1 MSLFVR
7 KYVIVKKY
15 LLIFSRSVFILA
27 ATAVFGVSFVDVKG
41 FPFGK
46 YIPTGTNLGNVK
58 IVHGGV
64 SRNVCEDFANV
75 GMPVNFVSV
84 ADHTPIGLDVVE
96 HLQNIGVGTDYITMV
111 PSGGVGMWLAVM
123 DEKGDLAGSTSQMP
137 DLGALEL
144 FIGTKGEEIVEKCE
158 NIVLEIDTN
167 EDIAEKVLSLAE
179 KYNKKVYVIVGNL
192 SVIGKRP
199 DFLSR
204 VDCYIC
210 NEIEAGKF
218 FNMNLE
224 EYDSE
229 QMLKVVKEKSAE
241 LKVPSMVVTMGKNGA
256 VFYDS
261 RTGEEGHCPCRP
273 CNLVDTTGAGDAFLS
288 GTVMGLT
295 KGYSLEKAVK
305 AGTYLASATIEVDEN
320 SCPKN
325 PKFFEQFED

>member
-1 MSLFVR
+1 MAS
-7 KYVIVKKY
+7 
-15 LLIFSRSVFILA
+15 
-27 ATAVFGVSFVDVKG
+27 TAVFGVAFVDIKG

-46 YIPTGTNLGNVK
+46 YIPTGTNLGNIK

-75 GMPVNFVSV
+75 GMPVDFVSV
-84 ADHTPIGLDVVE
+84 TDHTIIGQDVVD
-96 HLQNIGVGTDYITMV
+96 HLQNIGVGIDNITCV
-111 PSGGVGMWLAVM
+111 PTGGVGMWLAVM
-123 DEKGDLAGSTSQMP
+123 DERGDLAGSTSQMP
-137 DLGALEL
+137 DLDALEA
-144 FIGTKGEEIVEKCE
+144 FIGAKGEEIVRECE
-158 NIVLEIDTN
+158 NIILEIDMN
-167 EDIAEKVLSLAE
+167 EAIAEKVLSLAE

-192 SVIGKRP
+192 SIIGKRP

-218 FNMNLE
+218 FNMDLLD
-224 EYDSE
+224 YSPD
-229 QMLKVVKEKSAE
+229 QMLEVVIEKSAE
-241 LKVPSMVVTMGKNGA
+241 LRVPSMVVTMGKNGA

-261 RTGEEGHCPCRP
+261 RTGEKGHCPCHP

-295 KGYSLEKAVK
+295 KGYSLAKAVK
-305 AGTYLASATIEVDEN
+305 AGTYLASATIQVEES

-325 PKFFEQFED
+325 PKFFRQFED

>member
-1 MSLFVR
+1 MAS
-7 KYVIVKKY
+7 
-15 LLIFSRSVFILA
+15 
-27 ATAVFGVSFVDVKG
+27 TAVFGVAFVDIKG
-41 FPFGK
+41 FPFEK
-46 YIPTGTNLGNVK
+46 YIPTGTNLGNIT

-75 GMPVNFVSV
+75 GMPVDFVSV
-84 ADHTPIGLDVVE
+84 TDHTIIGQDVVD
-96 HLQNIGVGTDYITMV
+96 HLQNIGVGTDYITLI
-111 PSGGVGMWLAVM
+111 PNRGVGMWLAVM

-137 DLGALEL
+137 DLDALEA
-144 FIGTKGEEIVEKCE
+144 FIGAKGEEIVAKCE
-158 NIVLEIDTN
+158 NIILEIDMN
-167 EDIAEKVLSLAE
+167 EAIAEKVLSLAE

-192 SVIGKRP
+192 SIIGKRP

-218 FNMNLE
+218 FEMDLE
-224 EYDSE
+224 DYTPD
-229 QMLKVVKEKSAE
+229 QMLEVVKVKSAE
-241 LKVPSMVVTMGKNGA
+241 LRVPSMVVTMGKDGA

-261 RTGEEGHCPCRP
+261 RTREEGHCPCCP
-273 CNLVDTTGAGDAFLS
+273 CKLVDTTGAGDAFLS

-305 AGTYLASATIEVDEN
+305 AGTYLASATIQVAES

>member
-1 MSLFVR
+1 M
-7 KYVIVKKY
+7 
-15 LLIFSRSVFILA
+15 A
-27 ATAVFGVSFVDVKG
+27 ATAVFGVAFVDVKG

-84 ADHTPIGLDVVE
+84 ADHTPIGLDVVD

-111 PSGGVGMWLAVM
+111 PSGGIGMWLAVM
-123 DEKGDLAGSTSQMP
+123 DERGDLAGSTSQMP
-137 DLGALEL
+137 DLDALES
-144 FIGTKGEEIVEKCE
+144 FIGAKGEEIVKNCE
-158 NIVLEIDTN
+158 NIVLEVDTN
-167 EDIAEKVLSLAE
+167 EAIAEKVLSLAE

-210 NEIEAGKF
+210 NEIDTGKF
-218 FNMNLE
+218 FDMNLE
-224 EYDSE
+224 EYNPE
-229 QMLKVVKEKSAE
+229 QMLKVVKEKSSE
-241 LKVPSMVVTMGKNGA
+241 LRVPSMVVTMGKNGA

-261 RTGEEGHCPCRP
+261 RTGEEGHCPCYP
-273 CNLVDTTGAGDAFLS
+273 CDLVDTTGAGDAFLS

-295 KGYSLEKAVK
+295 RGYSLAKAVK
-305 AGTYLASATIEVDEN
+305 AGTYLASATIQVAES

-325 PKFFEQFED
+325 PKFFDQFED

>member
-1 MSLFVR
+1 M
-7 KYVIVKKY
+7 
-15 LLIFSRSVFILA
+15 A
-27 ATAVFGVSFVDVKG
+27 ATAVFGVAFVDVKG
-41 FPFGK
+41 FPFNK
-46 YIPTGTNLGNVK
+46 YIPTGTNLGNIK

-75 GMPVNFVSV
+75 GMPVDFVSV
-84 ADHTPIGLDVVE
+84 TDHTVIGQDVID
-96 HLQNIGVGTDYITMV
+96 HLQNIGVGTDYVTCV
-111 PSGGVGMWLAVM
+111 PTGGIGMWLAVM
-123 DEKGDLAGSTSQMP
+123 DERGDLAGSTSQMP
-137 DLGALEL
+137 DLEALEA
-144 FIGTKGEEIVEKCE
+144 FIGAKGEEIVAKCE
-158 NIVLEIDTN
+158 NIVLEIDMN
-167 EDIAEKVLSLAE
+167 ESIAEKVLSLAE

-192 SVIGKRP
+192 SIIGKRP

-218 FNMNLE
+218 FEMDLLE
-224 EYDSE
+224 YTPE
-229 QMLKVVKEKSAE
+229 QMLEVVKVKSSE
-241 LKVPSMVVTMGKNGA
+241 LRVPSMVVTMGKNGA

-261 RTGEEGHCPCRP
+261 RTGEEGHCPCCP

-295 KGYSLEKAVK
+295 RGYSLEKAVR
-305 AGTYLASATIEVDEN
+305 AGTKLASETIQVAES

>member
-1 MSLFVR
+1 MAS
-7 KYVIVKKY
+7 
-15 LLIFSRSVFILA
+15 
-27 ATAVFGVSFVDVKG
+27 TAVFGVAFVDVKG
-41 FPFGK
+41 FPFEK
-46 YIPTGTNLGNVK
+46 YVPTGTNLGNVI

-75 GMPVNFVSV
+75 GMPVDFVSV
-84 ADHTPIGLDVVE
+84 ADHTPIGLDVVD

-111 PSGGVGMWLAVM
+111 PKRGIGMWLAVM
-123 DEKGDLAGSTSQMP
+123 DEHGDLAGSTSQMP
-137 DLGALEL
+137 DIGALET
-144 FIGTKGEEIVEKCE
+144 FIGAKGEEIVAKCE
-158 NIVLEIDTN
+158 NIVLEIDMN
-167 EDIAEKVLSLAE
+167 ETIAEKVLSLAE

-192 SVIGKRP
+192 SIIGKRP

-224 EYDSE
+224 EYDAD
-229 QMLKVVKEKSAE
+229 QMLTIVKEKSSE

-256 VFYDS
+256 VYYDS
-261 RTGEEGHCPCRP
+261 RTGEEGHCPCNP
-273 CNLVDTTGAGDAFLS
+273 CKLVDTTGAGDAFLS

-295 KGYSLEKAVK
+295 KGYSLEKAVR
-305 AGTYLASATIEVDEN
+305 AGTMLASATIQVEES

-325 PKFFEQFED
+325 NKFFEQFED

>member
-1 MSLFVR
+1 MCYSSRVSLSFLGRV
-7 KYVIVKKY
+7 V
-15 LLIFSRSVFILA
+15 ILA
-27 ATAVFGVSFVDVKG
+27 STAVFGVAFVDIKG

-75 GMPVNFVSV
+75 GMPVDFVSV
-84 ADHTPIGLDVVE
+84 TDHTIIGQDVVN
-96 HLQNIGVGTDYITMV
+96 HLENIGVGTDYITLV
-111 PSGGVGMWLAVM
+111 PNRGVGMWLAVM
-123 DEKGDLAGSTSQMP
+123 DENGDLAGSTSQMP
-137 DLGALEL
+137 DLDALEA
-144 FIGTKGEEIVEKCE
+144 FIGAKGEEIVAKCE
-158 NIVLEIDTN
+158 NIVLEIDMN
-167 EDIAEKVLSLAE
+167 ENIAEKVLSLAE

-192 SVIGKRP
+192 SIIGKRP

-218 FNMNLE
+218 FNMDLLE
-224 EYDSE
+224 YTSE
-229 QMLKVVKEKSAE
+229 QMLEVVEQKAAE

-256 VFYDS
+256 VYYDS
-261 RTGEEGHCPCRP
+261 RTGEKGHCPCWP

-295 KGYSLEKAVK
+295 KGYSLAKAVR
-305 AGTYLASATIEVDEN
+305 AGTKLASATIQVEES

-325 PKFFEQFED
+325 PKFFDELD

>member
-1 MSLFVR
+1 M
-7 KYVIVKKY
+7 
-15 LLIFSRSVFILA
+15 A
-27 ATAVFGVSFVDVKG
+27 ATAVFGVAFVDVKG
-41 FPFGK
+41 FPFNK
-46 YIPTGTNLGNVK
+46 YIPTGTNLGNIK

-75 GMPVNFVSV
+75 GMPVDFVSV
-84 ADHTPIGLDVVE
+84 TDHTVIGQDVID
-96 HLQNIGVGTDYITMV
+96 HLQNIGVGTDYVTCV
-111 PSGGVGMWLAVM
+111 PTGGIGMWLAVM
-123 DEKGDLAGSTSQMP
+123 DERGDLAGSTSQMP
-137 DLGALEL
+137 DLEALEA
-144 FIGTKGEEIVEKCE
+144 FIGAKGEEIVAKCE
-158 NIVLEIDTN
+158 NIVLEIDMN
-167 EDIAEKVLSLAE
+167 ESIAEKVLSLAE

-192 SVIGKRP
+192 SIIGKRP

-218 FNMNLE
+218 FEMDLLE
-224 EYDSE
+224 YTPE
-229 QMLKVVKEKSAE
+229 QMLEVVKVKSSE
-241 LKVPSMVVTMGKNGA
+241 LRVPSMVVTMGKNGA

-261 RTGEEGHCPCRP
+261 RTGEEGHCPCCP

-295 KGYSLEKAVK
+295 RGYSLEKAVC
-305 AGTYLASATIEVDEN
+305 AGTKLASETIQVAES

>member
-1 MSLFVR
+1 M
-7 KYVIVKKY
+7 
-15 LLIFSRSVFILA
+15 A
-27 ATAVFGVSFVDVKG
+27 ATAVFGVAFVDIKG
-41 FPFGK
+41 FPINK
-46 YIPTGTNLGNVK
+46 YIPTGTNLGNIK

-84 ADHTPIGLDVVE
+84 TDHTIIGQDVVT
-96 HLQNIGVGTDYITMV
+96 HLENIGVGTDYITLI
-111 PSGGVGMWLAVM
+111 PSHGVGMWLAVM

-137 DLGALEL
+137 DLDALEA
-144 FIGTKGEEIVEKCE
+144 FIGAKGEEIVEKCE
-158 NIVLEIDTN
+158 NIILEIDMN
-167 EDIAEKVLSLAE
+167 EAIAEKVLSLAE

-192 SVIGKRP
+192 SIIGKRP

-218 FNMNLE
+218 FDMDLE
-224 EYDSE
+224 NYAPE
-229 QMLKVVKEKSAE
+229 QMLQVVKEKSAE
-241 LKVPSMVVTMGKNGA
+241 LRVPSMVVTMGKDGA

-261 RTGEEGHCPCRP
+261 RTGEEGHCPCVP

-305 AGTYLASATIEVDEN
+305 AGTYLATATIQVEES

-325 PKFFEQFED
+325 PKFFDQFED

>member
-1 MSLFVR
+1 M
-7 KYVIVKKY
+7 
-15 LLIFSRSVFILA
+15 A
-27 ATAVFGVSFVDVKG
+27 ATAVFGVAFVDIKG
-41 FPFGK
+41 FPFNK

-84 ADHTPIGLDVVE
+84 TDHTIIGQDVVT
-96 HLQNIGVGTDYITMV
+96 HLENIGVGTDYITLI
-111 PSGGVGMWLAVM
+111 PNRGVGMWLAVM

-137 DLGALEL
+137 DLDALEA
-144 FIGTKGEEIVEKCE
+144 FIGAKGEEIVEKCE
-158 NIVLEIDTN
+158 NIILEIDMN
-167 EDIAEKVLSLAE
+167 EAIAEKVLSLAE

-192 SVIGKRP
+192 SIIGKRP

-218 FNMNLE
+218 FNMDIE
-224 EYDSE
+224 TYSPE
-229 QMLKVVKEKSAE
+229 QMLEVVKEKSAE
-241 LKVPSMVVTMGKNGA
+241 LRVPSMVVTMGKNGA

-261 RTGEEGHCPCRP
+261 RTGEEGHCPCVP

-305 AGTYLASATIEVDEN
+305 AGTHLASATIQVEES

-325 PKFFEQFED
+325 PKFFE